1 MVRLPRRAL
10 FIWSSAMSIPDHI
23 STNFDTL
30 LRAASDGSLALM
42 ECTDAVTGE
51 PRYVIC
57 AVGHEGTDY
66 VFMPFGHL
74 TDGNP
79 YDTYLPP
86 AETLPGQ
93 SPT

>member
-1 MVRLPRRAL
+1 V
-10 FIWSSAMSIPDHI
+10 SIPKYI
-23 STNFDTL
+23 RTNFDTL
-30 LRAASDGSLALM
+30 LRAAFNGNLALM

-57 AVGHEGTDY
+57 AVGREGTEY
-66 VFMPFGHL
+66 VFTPFGHL

-79 YDTYLPP
+79 YAAYLPP
-86 AETLPGQ
+86 AETLPGP